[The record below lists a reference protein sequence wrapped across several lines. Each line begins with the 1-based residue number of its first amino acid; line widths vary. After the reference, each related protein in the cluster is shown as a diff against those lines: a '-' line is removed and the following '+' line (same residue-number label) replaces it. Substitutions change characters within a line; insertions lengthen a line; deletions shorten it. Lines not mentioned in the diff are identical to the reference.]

1 MAVTDIS
8 KIYRGPGTGPGAPV
22 SPVRKHVEKVYKPPT
37 GKKGKPYRKPVS
49 KDKEPEVIEVK
60 EKPKVVDISK
70 IYRGPGTGPGAPVSP
85 IVTHVERISAQTTAE
100 KLTQAQQA
108 AFISRLQTPVP
119 TVKTEAERTLQ
130 RVTEPVVE
138 EYEAEIRTKPT
149 KHIITTI
156 IPLEE
161 HVPTPYQPGT
171 LPEEVEYGKRPKF
184 DQPQVHEIIKE
195 KILGAEAIWS
205 RIGDPLGLRH
215 RQLPFTVPFFGTPEE
230 QAEMAEKQ
238 IGMAPGAAT
247 EAIMAYV
254 GGYVL
259 GGVTKVGVLGARE
272 ITRRGAAVVAPK
284 VPEAFKIR
292 KAVLGAER
300 VIEPGVGVVFGAAV
314 AKDLAETPKEEL
326 PEKIM
331 ELAVGFAG
339 AEKGYRAPEKFIDIF
354 RTRGRIELPVK
365 EIIEPQILTGA
376 EPFPY
381 VKPKETVP
389 ELITRF
395 KEPEFK
401 LPGEEPG
408 ITRVWHAA
416 PGKKPVDFQIELTKL
431 RPGDLP
437 GLYVAPSVSPHFLR
451 TGMIRP
457 KEMPKPSYLERFF
470 SQQESL
476 TPTIIRAEVPGVKRI
491 PAHERLSLEASRR
504 AVLKMEKAEAIITR
518 DVELAQFRTGK
529 VEAEAVIPP
538 GSQLKRVGEKYYVQI
553 GDRRVPIDSY
563 VAEAMIKAPTL
574 KEITVI
580 KKGPKIR
587 KEPDPYYRLPKDTR
601 KKPYYRVDSE
611 YPSEYIA
618 PVPSERITPRPREEV
633 PAIPSERIVPI
644 PSEYIAPTPS
654 EYIAP
659 RPSEEITLIPS
670 EYIAPRPSEEIT
682 PYTPVFVPPPPIP
695 KLKPRYEKPKKPI
708 GRVRKE
714 TPGYAWQLANPIA
727 SLEQLL
733 GVQKTTKRKAPRKK
747 STKRKSRSKRK

>member
-1 MAVTDIS
+1 MARLKYTPRRTYTPKTPAGRRRPKKRVTIKEKRAAGATALIEKPTPKPTPEPPKVTKVTDIG
-8 KIYRGPGTGPGAPV
+8 KIYR
-22 SPVRKHVEKVYKPPT
+22 
-37 GKKGKPYRKPVS
+37 
-49 KDKEPEVIEVK
+49 
-60 EKPKVVDISK
+60 
-70 IYRGPGTGPGAPVSP
+70 GPGAPVSP
-85 IVTHVERISAQTTAE
+85 IVTHVERVVKQESAKRLEDIQ
-100 KLTQAQQA
+100 KQA
-108 AFISRLQTPVP
+108 FEERLRTPIP
-119 TVKTEAERTLQ
+119 TVVTETDRTF
-130 RVTEPVVE
+130 RKVAEPVVE
-138 EYEAEIRTKPT
+138 ELEAEIKARPT
-149 KHIITTI
+149 KHVVTTF
-156 IPLEE
+156 IPPEE

-171 LPEEVEYGKRPKF
+171 LPEDVEYGKRPKF
-184 DQPQVHEIIKE
+184 DQPQVHEVIKE
-195 KILGAEAIWS
+195 KILGAEAVWS
-205 RIGDPLGLRH
+205 RVGDPLGLRH
-215 RQLPFTVPFFGTPEE
+215 RQLPITLPFFGTPEE
-230 QAEMAEKQ
+230 QEEMAEKQ
-238 IGMAPGAAT
+238 IEMAPGAVG
-247 EAIMAYV
+247 EAALTYA

-272 ITRRGAAVVAPK
+272 ITRRGAVVVAPK
-284 VPEAFKIR
+284 VPEALKIR

-300 VIEPGVGVVFGAAV
+300 VIEPGVGVGFGAAV
-314 AKDLAETPKEEL
+314 VKDLAETPKEEL

-354 RTRGRIELPVK
+354 RTRGRKEVPIEELV
-365 EIIEPQILTGA
+365 EPQILTGA

-381 VKPKETVP
+381 VKKGETVP

-416 PGKKPVDFQIELTKL
+416 PGKKPVDFPIELTKL

-476 TPTIIRAEVPGVKRI
+476 TPTIIRTEVPGIKRI
-491 PAHERLSLEASRR
+491 PAQERLSLEASRR
-504 AVLKMEKAEAIITR
+504 AVLKSETAEAIITR
-518 DVELAQFRTGK
+518 DVELAQFRTGR
-529 VEAEAVIPP
+529 VEAEAVVPP
-538 GSQLKRVGEKYYVQI
+538 GSQLKRVGEEYYVQV

-563 VAEAMIKAPTL
+563 VAEAMIKGPTL
-574 KEITVI
+574 KEITVM
-580 KKGPKIR
+580 KKGPKLR
-587 KEPDPYYRLPKDTR
+587 KEPDPYYRLPEAPR
-601 KKPYYRVDSE
+601 RKPYYRVDSK

-633 PAIPSERIVPI
+633 PAIPSERIAPT

-659 RPSEEITLIPS
+659 TPSEYIAPTPS

-695 KLKPRYEKPKKPI
+695 KLKPRYEKPKKLI

-733 GVQKTTKRKAPRKK
+733 GVQKTTKKKAPRKK
-747 STKRKSRSKRK
+747 STKRKSRSKKK